1 MTIKLALY
9 STSACHLCELAVA
22 LLDALPETLASWH
35 EVEISEDETLLTR
48 YGTRIPVV
56 RREDSH
62 AELGW
67 PFDAAQLY
75 AFLS

>member
-1 MTIKLALY
+1 MAIKLTLY
-9 STSACHLCELAVA
+9 STSACHLCELAAA
-22 LLDALPETLASWH
+22 LLDALPEMLASWR
-35 EVEISEDETLLTR
+35 EVEISEDESLLIR

-67 PFDAAQLY
+67 PFDAAQLR

>member
-1 MTIKLALY
+1 MAIKLALY
-9 STSACHLCELAVA
+9 STSACHLCELAA
-22 LLDALPETLASWH
+22 TLLDALPETLVSWH

-62 AELGW
+62 AELAW
-67 PFDAAQLY
+67 PFDAAQLH